1 MAKNKK
7 VWLAVGL
14 SISAS
19 LVVAG
24 GGAII
29 YAATKNDNIKEQQD
43 ALIAQQEII
52 KQKEIEIE
60 NARIELSN
68 IKIQRQIL
76 SEKIKEIDKNIRDSQ
91 SKNERVRTNLEQ
103 SKLEIY

>member
-76 SEKIKEIDKNIRDSQ
+76 SEKIKEIDKNIKGF
-91 SKNERVRTNLEQ
+91 SKQKWKSED
-103 SKLEIY
+103 